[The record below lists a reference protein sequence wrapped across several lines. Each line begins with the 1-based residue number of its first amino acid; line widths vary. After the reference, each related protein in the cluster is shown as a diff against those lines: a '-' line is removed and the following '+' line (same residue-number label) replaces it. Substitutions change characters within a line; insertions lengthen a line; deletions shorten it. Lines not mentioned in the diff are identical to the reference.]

1 MQVNS
6 GWNYARLFNASFPGM
21 GRLRVFTE
29 AIENNRSDTVP
40 LINIRL
46 DRRFALPHGTFT
58 LMGDFYNIMNSNAV
72 LNFQVRSGSAYN
84 TIIQAL
90 DPMTFMLGL
99 RYEY

>member
-1 MQVNS
+1 
-6 GWNYARLFNASFPGM
+6 
-21 GRLRVFTE
+21 
-29 AIENNRSDTVP
+29 
-40 LINIRL
+40 
-46 DRRFALPHGTFT
+46 
-58 LMGDFYNIMNSNAV
+58 MGDFYNIMNSNAV